1 MNILDSEIQRSA
13 HTEPSKGEWCSG
25 PPDGS
30 AMDTGY
36 LSQTSA
42 MPCLGGEE
50 VSGLGS
56 VLALGCLEA
65 AAC

>member
-1 MNILDSEIQRSA
+1 MGFQ
-13 HTEPSKGEWCSG
+13 
-25 PPDGS
+25 PPCT
-30 AMDTGY
+30 AQPPAPGY
-36 LSQTSA
+36 PSQTSA
-42 MPCLGGEE
+42 TPCLGGEE